1 MKITKQVSM
10 MNEDF
15 VQLNVNEISIILS
28 ALQNLDVRDEK
39 LVGNASALYNKLY
52 TVSEQ
57 LDRNQKVS
65 NLAGRMPV

>member
-1 MKITKQVSM
+1 M

-28 ALQNLDVRDEK
+28 ALQTMSAKDEK
-39 LVGNASALYNKLY
+39 LAGNASALYNKLY
-52 TVSEQ
+52 SVSEQ

-65 NLAGRMPV
+65 NLMGRMPV

>member
-1 MKITKQVSM
+1 

>member
-1 MKITKQVSM
+1 M